1 MSKERVLIATINGTE
16 IYAVNHE
23 GETYVPIRP
32 ICTAIG
38 IESAPQRIKLAEDE
52 FLSPTTTIIVSV
64 AADGKKVTPLCQQL
78 WASRPQLGQTAK
90 KSDPILS
97 ATKVF
102 CTSVGADGRGVF
114 PTFF

>member
-1 MSKERVLIATINGTE
+1 M
-16 IYAVNHE
+16 
-23 GETYVPIRP
+23 
-32 ICTAIG
+32 
-38 IESAPQRIKLAEDE
+38 
-52 FLSPTTTIIVSV
+52 IIVVV

>member
-1 MSKERVLIATINGTE
+1 MSKERVFFF
-16 IYAVNHE
+16 NHHDYRGGCRRRE
-23 GETYVPIRP
+23 ESDPTLSTVV
-32 ICTAIG
+32 G
-38 IESAPQRIKLAEDE
+38 I
-52 FLSPTTTIIVSV
+52 SPTTG
-64 AADGKKVTPLCQQL
+64 ADG
-78 WASRPQLGQTAK
+78 K